1 MSNIPKHL
9 LNSKLITD
17 EEWEE
22 YQDLKERVRMYEDPD
37 DLTLFY
43 MWLDEK
49 AKDKMTDLRIKL
61 SAREEVANEYKE
73 RIDSA
78 IACINGYKKL
88 VGMTG
93 KLVYNLLNI
102 LNGENDKSKGE

>member
-17 EEWEE
+17 EEWKE
-22 YQDLKERVRMYEDPD
+22 YQDLKEKIND
-37 DLTLFY
+37 F
-43 MWLDEK
+43 
-49 AKDKMTDLRIKL
+49 RIKL

-73 RIDSA
+73 RI
-78 IACINGYKKL
+78 KKAVDYIKEHIRIDDEYPAYMEML
-88 VGMTG
+88 IEERD
-93 KLVYNLLNI
+93 NLLNI